1 VREMVG
7 RSSERYGWRWWWV
20 DRDGCLD
27 TAATGLYG
35 GGSRP
40 RREEKTVRKK
50 KLRTGSAT
58 STSAVE
64 EHQCARVR
72 VQP

>member
-1 VREMVG
+1 
-7 RSSERYGWRWWWV
+7 V